1 MEERM
6 DVMTDN
12 QWDGMIKMF
21 MMIAKRCKSTDEVL
35 SELRMLVRD
44 KKEADAI
51 IEGKREYEGKKE

>member
-6 DVMTDN
+6 DAMTDN

-44 KKEADAI
+44 KKEADEI
-51 IEGKREYEGKKE
+51 IEGKIK